1 MGRFLKIEYYYAKNH
16 YNKRKL
22 DADWSGSQTRA
33 KEIGYPLW
41 IAPYQNTS
49 MSSAMWVF
57 KSPYFSRHFLTKYV
71 EDVKIHIVI
80 RHDHSTKSLNNAL
93 GTYICSALP

>member
-1 MGRFLKIEYYYAKNH
+1 
-16 YNKRKL
+16 
-22 DADWSGSQTRA
+22 
-33 KEIGYPLW
+33 
-41 IAPYQNTS
+41 

-93 GTYICSALP
+93 GTCALLYLEYVRYLLIKVCDA